1 MLPRRLGRDIDI
13 RDVRAVADLAR
24 AEEWD
29 DVYSAV
35 LQSLQEKTGLV
46 KVSDKFGQRV
56 KQVGLS
62 PLALIGVAVIVGVT
76 AVVTKRR
83 KI

>member
-1 MLPRRLGRDIDI
+1 MRPNIIGSDMGF

-35 LQSLQEKTGLV
+35 LESLQEKTGLA
-46 KVSDKFGQRV
+46 KVSDKFHQRV

-62 PLALIGVAVIVGVT
+62 PLALIGLAVFVGAS
-76 AVVTKRR
+76 AVLAKRR

>member
-1 MLPRRLGRDIDI
+1 MRPHIGSHMDF

-35 LQSLQEKTGLV
+35 LRSLQEKTGLA
-46 KVSDKFGQRV
+46 KVSDKVRQRV

-62 PLALIGVAVIVGVT
+62 PLALIGLAVIVGVT
-76 AVVTKRR
+76 AVVAKGR
-83 KI
+83 KT

>member
-1 MLPRRLGRDIDI
+1 MLPDRIGYDIDI
-13 RDVRAVADLAR
+13 REVRAVADLAR

-35 LQSLQEKTGLV
+35 LRSLQEKTGLA
-46 KVSDKFGQRV
+46 KVSDKVHQRV

-62 PLALIGVAVIVGVT
+62 PLALIGLAVIVGVT
-76 AVVTKRR
+76 AVVAKGR
-83 KI
+83 KT

>member
-1 MLPRRLGRDIDI
+1 VRPHIIGSKMGF

-29 DVYSAV
+29 DIYSAV
-35 LQSLQEKTGLV
+35 LPTLRHKTGLSRA
-46 KVSDKFGQRV
+46 SDKVRQRI

-62 PLALIGVAVIVGVT
+62 PLALIGLAGIVGVT
-76 AVVTKRR
+76 ALVVNRR
-83 KI
+83 KK